1 MHVYRIKGETTG
13 EVLGEAFSCGI
24 SNYDLANLHYRRVRC
39 FLLAKRYLE
48 NGRKVITFTVYI
60 DIDIF
65 KLELLRSNQRVHFS
79 SYRRTSLD
87 LFFLIQTR
95 NDVIAR
101 LAISRILF
109 LSLSLLAP
117 LLPLPIPLRLST
129 CFHLPLSLSL
139 HFSSSSVDIYTV

>member
-109 LSLSLLAP
+109 LSLSPCSSSP
-117 LLPLPIPLRLST
+117 LTYTTSSFNVFSPPS
-129 CFHLPLSLSL
+129 LSLSL
-139 HFSSSSVDIYTV
+139 FTSVPRR